1 MARESGNRNCGIKV
15 DIYFKGM
22 NAKDPAKKITK
33 QYALILSP
41 SLEEL
46 SSGKKDNLKREKT
59 YTQRKL
65 ITISHKDP
73 SVISRLIQGKQ
84 NVHTNSYLMYLKWVF

>member
-1 MARESGNRNCGIKV
+1 MVRGVGNKNFGIKV
-15 DIYFKGM
+15 DIYFKGI
-22 NAKDPAKKITK
+22 NEKDPAKKTTK

-41 SLEEL
+41 SLEQTLEEL
-46 SSGKKDNLKREKT
+46 SSGNKNHLKRKNT

-73 SVISRLIQGKQ
+73 SVIKGLVKGKQ
-84 NVHTNSYLMYLKWVF
+84 NVLTKF

>member
-1 MARESGNRNCGIKV
+1 MTKPPYVVRESGNKNVGIKV
-15 DIYFKGM
+15 DIYFKGISE
-22 NAKDPAKKITK
+22 KDPAKKTTK

-59 YTQRKL
+59 HTQRKL

-73 SVISRLIQGKQ
+73 SVIKGLVKGEQ
-84 NVHTNSYLMYLKWVF
+84 NVLTKF